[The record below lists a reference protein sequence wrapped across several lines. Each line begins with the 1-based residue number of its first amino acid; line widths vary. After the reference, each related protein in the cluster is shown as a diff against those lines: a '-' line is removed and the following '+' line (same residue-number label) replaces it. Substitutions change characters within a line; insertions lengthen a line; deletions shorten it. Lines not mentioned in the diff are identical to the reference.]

1 MYTVNM
7 DKTVVSDEEKLEK
20 KVLGIYNCKE
30 NPLNY
35 MIESGG
41 RVRFV
46 SSKEAKS
53 TD

>member
-1 MYTVNM
+1 M
-7 DKTVVSDEEKLEK
+7 DSNIMSKEEKLEK
-20 KVLGIYNCKE
+20 KVLDIYNCKE

-35 MIESGG
+35 IVESGG
-41 RVRFV
+41 RVRYI